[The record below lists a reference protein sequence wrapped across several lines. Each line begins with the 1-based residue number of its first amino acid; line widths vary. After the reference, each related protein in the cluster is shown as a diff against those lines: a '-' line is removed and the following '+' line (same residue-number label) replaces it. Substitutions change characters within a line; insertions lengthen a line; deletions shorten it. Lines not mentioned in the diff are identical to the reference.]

1 MFRDSMMDLLAEL
14 ERNSAYAQ
22 KIMDVKQILTQ
33 KKVIIAFSGGRDSAL
48 LSYLSSK
55 YAKKTLSVFLQSELS
70 PSIEASQAEN
80 FCKFYKI
87 PFKKIPVKL
96 LNIQMVQENST
107 QRCYYCKQLSL
118 SNLEEMAEEKGY
130 DLVVDGTNYSDLN
143 QFRPGLQALKE
154 SKVESPLALASITK
168 KDIIEISRLLNLIS
182 QNYTSQAC
190 LASRIP
196 FGIPITSDL
205 LQKIDKSETFIRSL
219 LPDKHS
225 PMRVRI
231 QKLLPTEQLLARIE
245 VDSEVYKALSDAEIR
260 AKIVKELRDYG
271 FTYITVDLEGFQS
284 GSMHRMLEKE
294 V

>member
-1 MFRDSMMDLLAEL
+1 MDLLAEL

-22 KIMDVKQILTQ
+22 KMNDVKQILSQ
-33 KKVIIAFSGGRDSAL
+33 KKVIVAFSGGRDSAL

-55 YAKKTLSVFLQSELS
+55 YAKKTLSVFLRSELS
-70 PSIEASQAEN
+70 SSIEARQAEN
-80 FCKFYKI
+80 FCKYYKI
-87 PFKKIPVKL
+87 KFKNIPIKL

-118 SNLEEMAEEKGY
+118 SNLEEIADEKGY

-168 KDIIEISRLLNLIS
+168 RDIIEISRLLNLIS
-182 QNYTSQAC
+182 QNYSSQAC

-196 FGIPITSDL
+196 FGIPITNEI
-205 LQKIDKSETFIRSL
+205 LQKIDKSENFIRSL
-219 LPDKHS
+219 LPNKHS

-245 VDSEVYKALSDAEIR
+245 VDSEIYKVLSSTETR
-260 AKIVKELRDYG
+260 AKIVKKLHEYG
-271 FTYITVDLEGFQS
+271 FTYITVDLEGFQG
-284 GSMHRMLEKE
+284 GSMHRMLKK
-294 V
+294 